1 MSLTDEHRETQQDEF
16 VRLIREAGRPLS
28 GEEILRSSKRI
39 ASKPQLHTIAFS
51 LVHANPPRIVPLGNP
66 KNRTYWLPDLPIPG
80 EPQTEAAAQMRQPAP
95 EVDPLNLRPGQVI
108 EVDDVRSVIVIDP
121 KKNMLNS
128 KTLEAMTMMVDAA
141 DEALLLYIAEHG
153 DETTKQL
160 LEAKRQAER
169 ALRTY
174 QGKVA

>member
-51 LVHANPPRIVPLGNP
+51 LVHAKPPRIVPLGNP
-66 KNRTYWLPDLPIPG
+66 KNRTYWLPDMPVPG
-80 EPQTEAAAQMRQPAP
+80 DLEPEVAQQARQPEP
-95 EVDPLNLRPGQVI
+95 EAQQERGFPDLNEGWFDKQKDRA
-108 EVDDVRSVIVIDP
+108 
-121 KKNMLNS
+121 LNA